1 VLSKPEIRLAPAPAP
16 AAATAPAARPRA
28 TEWFPMRALTHV
40 LFLAFVV
47 IAVIYAA
54 VVVWLGGR
62 SYYGTPL
69 RVRGYAPEHGLLRP
83 SGEAGILF
91 GIVGLALI
99 GVTLIYAIR
108 KKLRPKGGGSQKI
121 WLEVH
126 IFCGLVGP
134 ALITL
139 HTSFKFN
146 GLVSVAYWSMVVVV
160 LSGFVGRYLY
170 VRIPKT
176 LRGVELSAADLEARV
191 AEIRELL
198 GSAGLSPEELAR
210 IDGRDPSGREPA
222 RPGLVAGLLFGDLLG
237 WIRSHRLKRH
247 LHAAGA
253 APELVHETV
262 GLISERDA
270 LQRRIALLGRTKM
283 LFDLWH
289 VLHKPLVYVML
300 VIAALHVFVVVYFGY
315 APGRG
320 R

>member
-1 VLSKPEIRLAPAPAP
+1 
-16 AAATAPAARPRA
+16 
-28 TEWFPMRALTHV
+28 MRALTHV
-40 LFLAFVV
+40 LGLAFLV
-47 IAVIYAA
+47 IAAIYAA
-54 VVVWLGGR
+54 VFLFFGGR
-62 SYYGTPL
+62 SYYGTAL

-83 SGEAGILF
+83 SGEAGIVF
-91 GIVGLALI
+91 GIVGLGLI
-99 GVTLIYAIR
+99 CVTLVYAIR
-108 KKLRPKGGGSQKI
+108 KKLRPKGGHLKI

-126 IFCGLVGP
+126 IFCGIVGP

-146 GLVSVAYWSMVVVV
+146 GLISVAYWSMVVVV

-191 AEIRELL
+191 AEIRETLS
-198 GSAGLSPEELAR
+198 SAGLPPAELSRLEDRAR
-210 IDGRDPSGREPA
+210 AGKPPA
-222 RPGLVAGLLFGDLLG
+222 LLPGLLFGDLTG
-237 WIRSHRLKRH
+237 WLRSRRLAHRLR
-247 LHAAGA
+247 AAGA
-253 APELVHETV
+253 EPELVAETV
-262 GLISERDA
+262 GLVAEREA
-270 LQRRIALLGRTKM
+270 LRRRIGLLGRTKK

-300 VIAALHVFVVVYFGY
+300 AIAALHVFVAVYFGY

>member
-1 VLSKPEIRLAPAPAP
+1 
-16 AAATAPAARPRA
+16 
-28 TEWFPMRALTHV
+28 MRALTHV
-40 LFLAFVV
+40 LALAFLV
-47 IAVIYAA
+47 IAAIYAA
-54 VVVWLGGR
+54 VFFFLGGR
-62 SYYGTPL
+62 SYYGTAL

-83 SGEAGILF
+83 SGQAGIAF
-91 GIVGLALI
+91 GIVGLGLI

-108 KKLRPKGGGSQKI
+108 KKLRPKAGGRLKI

-126 IFCGLVGP
+126 IFCGIVGP

-146 GLVSVAYWSMVVVV
+146 GLISVAYWSMVVVV

-191 AEIRELL
+191 AEIRETL
-198 GSAGLSPEELAR
+198 SAAGLPPVELAR
-210 IDGRDPSGREPA
+210 LEAVAGPASRPRSCPACSSETCRAGCDPA
-222 RPGLVAGLLFGDLLG
+222 RLG
-237 WIRSHRLKRH
+237 HRLR
-247 LHAAGA
+247 AAGA
-253 APELVHETV
+253 GAALATETV
-262 GLISERDA
+262 ALVAEREA
-270 LQRRIALLGRTKM
+270 LQRRIALLGRTKK

-300 VIAALHVFVVVYFGY
+300 AIAALHVFVAVYFGY

>member
-1 VLSKPEIRLAPAPAP
+1 MSSKPETHPSPKPVPAVAPAPS
-16 AAATAPAARPRA
+16 RPRPQ
-28 TEWFPMRALTHV
+28 EWFPMRALTHV
-40 LFLAFVV
+40 LALAFLV
-47 IAVIYAA
+47 IAAIYAA
-54 VVVWLGGR
+54 VFVFFGGR

-69 RVRGYAPEHGLLRP
+69 RVRGYAPAHGLLRP
-83 SGEAGILF
+83 SGQAGIVF

-99 GVTLIYAIR
+99 CVTLIYAIR
-108 KKLRPKGGGSQKI
+108 KKLRPKGGNLKI

-126 IFCGLVGP
+126 IFCGIVGP

-146 GLVSVAYWSMVVVV
+146 GLISVAYWSMVVVV

-191 AEIRELL
+191 AEIREALA
-198 GSAGLSPEELAR
+198 SAGLPPAELSR
-210 IDGRDPSGREPA
+210 LESGSRAGKPPA
-222 RPGLVAGLLFGDLLG
+222 LLTGLLFGDLSG
-237 WIRSHRLKRH
+237 WWRSRRLARR
-247 LHAAGA
+247 LEAAGA
-253 APELVHETV
+253 EPQLAGETV
-262 GLISERDA
+262 GLVAEREA
-270 LQRRIALLGRTKM
+270 LKRRIALLGRTKK

-300 VIAALHVFVVVYFGY
+300 AIAALHVFVAVYFGY

>member
-1 VLSKPEIRLAPAPAP
+1 
-16 AAATAPAARPRA
+16 
-28 TEWFPMRALTHV
+28 MRALTHV
-40 LFLAFVV
+40 LALAFLV
-47 IAVIYAA
+47 IAAIYAA
-54 VVVWLGGR
+54 VFFFLGGR
-62 SYYGTPL
+62 SYYGTAL

-83 SGEAGILF
+83 SGQAGIAF
-91 GIVGLALI
+91 GIVGLGLI

-108 KKLRPKGGGSQKI
+108 KKLRPKAGGRLKI

-126 IFCGLVGP
+126 IFCGIVGP

-146 GLVSVAYWSMVVVV
+146 GLISVAYWSMVVVV

-191 AEIRELL
+191 AEIRETL
-198 GSAGLSPEELAR
+198 SAAGLPPVELAR
-210 IDGRDPSGREPA
+210 LEGGGRARKPPA
-222 RPGLVAGLLFGDLLG
+222 LLPGLLFGDLSGWLRSRRLG
-237 WIRSHRLKRH
+237 HRLR
-247 LHAAGA
+247 AAGA
-253 APELVHETV
+253 GAALATETV
-262 GLISERDA
+262 ALVAEREA
-270 LQRRIALLGRTKM
+270 LQRRIALLGRTKK

-300 VIAALHVFVVVYFGY
+300 AIAALHVFVAVYFGY

>member
-1 VLSKPEIRLAPAPAP
+1 MPEATLAPEPGP
-16 AAATAPAARPRA
+16 AAAPAAARPRA
-28 TEWFPMRALTHV
+28 QEWFPMRALTHV

-54 VVVWLGGR
+54 VAVWLGGR

-83 SGEAGILF
+83 SGQAGVLF

-99 GVTLIYAIR
+99 CVTLVYAIR

-146 GLVSVAYWSMVVVV
+146 GLISVAYWSMVVVV

-191 AEIRELL
+191 VEIRELL
-198 GSAGLSPEELAR
+198 GAAGLSRAELAR
-210 IDGRDPSGREPA
+210 LEGRDAGGREPA
-222 RPGLVAGLLFGDLLG
+222 RPGLVAGLLFGDLRG
-237 WIRSHRLKRH
+237 WFRARRLARR

-253 APELVHETV
+253 EPELVHETV
-262 GLISERDA
+262 GLVAEREA
-270 LQRRIALLGRTKM
+270 LQRRIALLGRTKK

-300 VIAALHVFVVVYFGY
+300 AIAALHVAVVVYFGY